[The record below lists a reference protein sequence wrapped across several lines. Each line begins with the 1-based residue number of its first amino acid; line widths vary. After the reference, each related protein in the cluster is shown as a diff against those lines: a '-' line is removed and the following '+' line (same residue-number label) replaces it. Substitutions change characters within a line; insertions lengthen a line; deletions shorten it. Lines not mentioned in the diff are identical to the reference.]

1 MCGERAV
8 LRGVV
13 PDEMGNGAD
22 GAGGRDDGDD
32 VCAGLGGVE
41 LSCVVFEERD
51 QLCAAV
57 EGVQDSRRRRPGRTR
72 KGAAGVAPVLIIDCH
87 VLLTLLTMHRQ
98 ALRRVRVRPVVVH
111 RRRYATAP
119 PPPDPPD
126 PPQPKIRRTRN
137 PSSTK
142 DFEPVLLPDALD
154 VLWSHHPPP
163 HDDDLPPPEN
173 LQDAL
178 NNLLIS
184 LHPQTQHRA
193 TFPSPLG
200 PPTEPTLALYSPLE
214 GGDYIIDATV
224 RELARQTHAE
234 VLVLDAA
241 HLAAGEWGHFGPG
254 VYLQNSLYSPSN
266 DLTHSC
272 QLPVPTQE
280 SIALP
285 VGCHPPLASQFPV
298 PISRRG

>member
-13 PDEMGNGAD
+13 PDEMGNGTD
-22 GAGGRDDGDD
+22 GVGWYDGRDD
-32 VCAGLGGVE
+32 VCAGFGGVE
-41 LSCVVFEERD
+41 LSCVDFEERD

-57 EGVQDSRRRRPGRTR
+57 EGVEDSRRRRSGRTR
-72 KGAAGVAPVLIIDCH
+72 KGAAGVETSINNRLSRA
-87 VLLTLLTMHRQ
+87 LTLFTMHRQ
-98 ALRRVRVRPVVVH
+98 ALRVRVRPVVH
-111 RRRYATAP
+111 RRRFATLP
-119 PPPDPPD
+119 TPPDAPD
-126 PPQPKIRRTRN
+126 APNPKIRRTRN
-137 PSSTK
+137 PSPSSTK

-163 HDDDLPPPEN
+163 HDDDLPPPEI
-173 LQDAL
+173 LQYAL

-200 PPTEPTLALYSPLE
+200 PPTEPTLALYCPLE
-214 GGDYIIDATV
+214 GGDYILDATV
-224 RELARQTHAE
+224 RELARQTRAE

-254 VYLQNSLYSPSN
+254 AFLQM
-266 DLTHSC
+266 
-272 QLPVPTQE
+272 LPV
-280 SIALP
+280 
-285 VGCHPPLASQFPV
+285 LAFQ
-298 PISRRG
+298 